1 MHNIEPHYA
10 WRDYYM
16 AENDAQSPFFGREY
30 SEFEFSNKIYNFYI
44 HPQWDEFG
52 AQTLYLKL
60 LFVDYNAGFA
70 IIELLGEWNDT
81 ISNDAMWLKREVIEP
96 LAAEGISKWVL
107 IGENLLNFHGGD
119 DDYYAEWYEE
129 AEAEGGWIC
138 FFNLQEHVREE
149 MSAFHLYNYICY
161 DEPLHEVNWR
171 RHKPQHI
178 VALTEALLIQQG
190 RIR

>member
-10 WRDYYM
+10 WRDYYT
-16 AENDAQSPFFGREY
+16 AENDEQSPFFGREY
-30 SEFEFSNKIYNFYI
+30 SEFEFSNKVYNFYI

-52 AQTLYLKL
+52 AQTLYCKI
-60 LFVDYNAGFA
+60 LFADYDAAFA

-81 ISNDAMWLKREVIEP
+81 INNDVMWLKREVIDP
-96 LAAEGISKWVL
+96 LTAEGICKWVI
-107 IGENLLNFHGGD
+107 IGENVLNFHGGD

-129 AEAEGGWIC
+129 ASDEGGWIC
-138 FFNLQEHVREE
+138 FFNMLEHVREE
-149 MSAFHLYNYICY
+149 MSACHLYNYICY
-161 DEPLHEVNWR
+161 DEPLDTVNWR

-178 VALTEALLIQQG
+178 IALTETLLIQQG